1 MRKRGRLLFA
11 LPLALLLAAPGW
23 AADVEP
29 APEPVVTGT
38 AVDCVVATT
47 STTEPKNPYKK
58 PDGYYD
64 QGSAGACLFTSLVNA
79 NIKAGADDTGGK
91 FFKRFRLCLFKKG
104 QVNSWRRGVVAV
116 PSPEYDVMLRCKEE
130 ARAANTSAPAVVK
143 TEASSE
149 STEAEPVV
157 VAATEVKLK
166 VLPATEPWATREQA
180 ICDALSTT
188 PPGAATIVTTNGT
201 QVHSSSVESIDCAA
215 NEMVIRD
222 PNGGTYT
229 LTYDDTGKITGCSPA
244 NAHYN
249 GATIGAVTVETT
261 GP

>member
-1 MRKRGRLLFA
+1 MRKRGRLLYG
-11 LPLALLLAAPGW
+11 LPLAVLLAAPGW
-23 AADVEP
+23 AAVTDP
-29 APEPVVTGT
+29 APAPVPAEN
-38 AVDCVVATT
+38 AVNCVVAAT

-104 QVNSWRRGVVAV
+104 QVNSWRRGGVEV

-130 ARAANTSAPAVVK
+130 ARAANSSAPVQVHGH
-143 TEASSE
+143 SQSE
-149 STEAEPVV
+149 DADPVV
-157 VAATEVKLK
+157 IAPTEVKLK
-166 VLPATEPWATREQA
+166 VLPVTEPWATREKA
-180 ICDALSTT
+180 ICDALAMT
-188 PPGAATIVTTNGT
+188 PPGAATIVTRNGND
-201 QVHSSSVESIDCAA
+201 VHSSSVESIDCAK

-229 LTYDDTGKITGCSPA
+229 ITYDDTGKITGCSPA
-244 NAHYN
+244 NSHYN
-249 GATIGAVTVETT
+249 GATIRAVTVETA

>member
-11 LPLALLLAAPGW
+11 LSLALLYAAPGV
-23 AADVEP
+23 AVEVEP
-29 APEPVVTGT
+29 APEPVPVAT
-38 AVDCVVATT
+38 VVNCVVTPT

-104 QVNSWRRGVVAV
+104 QVNSWRRGELKV

-130 ARAANTSAPAVVK
+130 ARAANTSTGVVKQQGFSESAEPEPIVIAPA
-143 TEASSE
+143 
-149 STEAEPVV
+149 
-157 VAATEVKLK
+157 EVKLK
-166 VLPATEPWATREQA
+166 VVPATEPWATREKA

-188 PPGAATIVTTNGT
+188 PPGAATIITQSGT
-201 QVHSSSVESIDCAA
+201 SSHSSSVESINCTA
-215 NEMVIRD
+215 NEMVVRD
-222 PNGGTYT
+222 PNGGTFT

-244 NAHYN
+244 NSLYT

>member
-1 MRKRGRLLFA
+1 MRKRGRLLSG

-23 AADVEP
+23 AAIAEP
-29 APEPVVTGT
+29 APDPAPVGT
-38 AVDCVVATT
+38 AVDCVVAPT

-64 QGSAGACLFTSLVNA
+64 QGTAGACVFTSLLNA
-79 NIKAGADDTGGK
+79 NIKAGVDDTGGK

-104 QVNSWRRGVVAV
+104 RVNSWRRGIVV
-116 PSPEYDVMLRCKEE
+116 PSPEYDDMLRCKEE
-130 ARAANTSAPAVVK
+130 ARAANTSAPAVVQV
-143 TEASSE
+143 EAFSE

-157 VAATEVKLK
+157 VAAADVKLK
-166 VLPATEPWATREQA
+166 VLPETDSWASREQA
-180 ICDALSTT
+180 ICDTLATN
-188 PPGAATIVTTNGT
+188 PPGAATIVTKSSTVN
-201 QVHSSSVESIDCAA
+201 HMSSVESIDCAA
-215 NEMVIRD
+215 NEMVVRD

-244 NAHYN
+244 STLYT
-249 GATIGAVTVETT
+249 GTTIGAVTVETT